1 MASLNKPK
9 ERSVEPLREYEPP
22 QESWHLTVQEKQHGR
37 SEDLRHDDQ
46 KEGRVR
52 QAIWP
57 ETMITELIKRLAP
70 WLRSRWQEVSA
81 IAGGLMVLLWWTKRK
96 AVGDFKRKQNNEA
109 NRRSRAANDAA
120 ADALRLDP
128 TGRDER
134 MREKGWYRD

>member
-1 MASLNKPK
+1 
-9 ERSVEPLREYEPP
+9 
-22 QESWHLTVQEKQHGR
+22 
-37 SEDLRHDDQ
+37 
-46 KEGRVR
+46 
-52 QAIWP
+52 
-57 ETMITELIKRLAP
+57 MITELIKRLAP

-120 ADALRLDP
+120 TDALRLDP